1 MTQTMYGD
9 ASGRGA
15 VSGYRVSIPARQ
27 HPYTEEEIAAVVNVM
42 RNVDGQTQGTYLA
55 KFQEDFAAFT
65 GAKHAFAVD
74 NATNAL
80 SLAATLCG
88 IRPGDEVIIPAY
100 TFCASAIPFGKAG
113 AKNAAILA
121 AQMIALSD
129 EGLAAKLQQFKD
141 DMAREVMAKDEKI
154 RAQFA

>member
-88 IRPGDEVIIPAY
+88 IQPGDEVIIPAY
-100 TFCASAIPFGKAG
+100 TFCASAIPFGKAAPRSSG
-113 AKNAAILA
+113 ATSTGTPGPSTPRTSAGRLPPRPRPSSA
-121 AQMIALSD
+121 STC
-129 EGLAAKLQQFKD
+129 
-141 DMAREVMAKDEKI
+141 
-154 RAQFA
+154 

>member
-88 IRPGDEVIIPAY
+88 IRPGDEVITAHRWVLPAPLCPVIMY
-100 TFCASAIPFGKAG
+100 HSP
-113 AKNAAILA
+113 AAW
-121 AQMIALSD
+121 
-129 EGLAAKLQQFKD
+129 
-141 DMAREVMAKDEKI
+141 AR
-154 RAQFA
+154 

>member
-100 TFCASAIPFGKAG
+100 TFCASAMTF
-113 AKNAAILA
+113 
-121 AQMIALSD
+121 
-129 EGLAAKLQQFKD
+129 
-141 DMAREVMAKDEKI
+141 AR
-154 RAQFA
+154 F